1 MKYVAE
7 YFPDHNDD
15 MSITKLYREGPAD
28 AFYMVKLW
36 ANLENL
42 SSTFPDSKLNPVG
55 IVKNFEAGPENH
67 SNHSPIQITTKLW
80 FWDRPILQKTEVSS
94 RSIVHEIFSFST
106 FWCF

>member
-1 MKYVAE
+1 M
-7 YFPDHNDD
+7 
-15 MSITKLYREGPAD
+15 LEGR
-28 AFYMVKLW
+28 VLRKQTNIRGKGKWKVQLW

-80 FWDRPILQKTEVSS
+80 FWDRPILQKTEVSIE
-94 RSIVHEIFSFST
+94 RYQ
-106 FWCF
+106 